1 MSNQYQFDSESDLLV
16 KILQTLQEDDPAV
29 LAENRPS
36 PLDKITMTLRKIV
49 RTLQLTTI
57 VSPGF
62 RPDQFD
68 SEQRLL
74 IKWLQTLRV

>member
-1 MSNQYQFDSESDLLV
+1 VSNQYQFDSESDLLV

-36 PLDKITMTLRKIV
+36 HLDKITMTMRKIV
-49 RTLQLTTI
+49 RTLQLTT
-57 VSPGF
+57 VVPSEY

-68 SEQRLL
+68 SEQRLF
-74 IKWLQTLRV
+74 IKWLQTLRS